1 MKELIVS
8 TSQCVEKNGAL
19 IVAKN
24 GKADNS
30 HEKCTFHHDL
40 ELDHRPPTREALL
53 PDMAKSYR
61 LLLTG
66 LGEDPERQGLLK
78 TPERAAKA
86 MLFFTK
92 GYDQSL
98 EEVLNNA
105 IFDEDTDEMVVVKDI
120 EMFSMCEHHL
130 VPFYGKV
137 SIGYLPQG
145 KILGLSKLAR
155 IVEIFSRRLQVQE
168 RLTKQI
174 AIAVTQAVRPAGVAV
189 VIEGV
194 HMCMVMRGVQKIN
207 SKTVTSTMLGVFRD
221 DPKTRE
227 EFLNLVH
234 SNSVEHKARMQIPTG
249 FAVALLMG
257 LASAAPVS
265 DEKFVV
271 TRDLFPESFVVYSG
285 EHEIV
290 NIIVP
295 LNGLNYAE
303 KPNNNRKITLFFVE
317 ADEDE
322 SGKRIDQGLYVIKN
336 GIPKKILDYG
346 RDASAA
352 NDNSQEVYLAAKDGI
367 YLYNYEEN
375 SAEKYGTVS
384 DSIIGIAKENDSD
397 VIYILTEDFEVFKVS
412 EAGEK
417 KEKIEEIVGAQQIVL
432 DYKNN
437 LYFYDADKQPFVYSK
452 YGVKRIE
459 GTPEHPIKAH
469 LLRPSSNMKDSVPFI
484 VDGKT
489 YILSADGSAKPFDI
503 EIAPDVQLSAY
514 SMETLF
520 MQYYALDKKIYEFDI
535 VDIFEEILIYY
546 PNMVSK

>member
-1 MKELIVS
+1 MAAV
-8 TSQCVEKNGAL
+8 
-19 IVAKN
+19 N
-24 GKADNS
+24 GKDLNEQPVPPSSLIRRVSSRSIRNS
-30 HEKCTFHHDL
+30 ISEDKENGDVCPGKGSFVSKYKKAPEALKNFHMNDAESELEVPGTPMTPRTSTTPGHENCTFHHDL

-53 PDMAKSYR
+53 PDMANSYR

-234 SNSVEHKARMQIPTG
+234 SK
-249 FAVALLMG
+249 
-257 LASAAPVS
+257 
-265 DEKFVV
+265 
-271 TRDLFPESFVVYSG
+271 
-285 EHEIV
+285 
-290 NIIVP
+290 
-295 LNGLNYAE
+295 
-303 KPNNNRKITLFFVE
+303 
-317 ADEDE
+317 
-322 SGKRIDQGLYVIKN
+322 
-336 GIPKKILDYG
+336 
-346 RDASAA
+346 
-352 NDNSQEVYLAAKDGI
+352 
-367 YLYNYEEN
+367 
-375 SAEKYGTVS
+375 
-384 DSIIGIAKENDSD
+384 
-397 VIYILTEDFEVFKVS
+397 
-412 EAGEK
+412 
-417 KEKIEEIVGAQQIVL
+417 
-432 DYKNN
+432 
-437 LYFYDADKQPFVYSK
+437 
-452 YGVKRIE
+452 
-459 GTPEHPIKAH
+459 
-469 LLRPSSNMKDSVPFI
+469 
-484 VDGKT
+484 
-489 YILSADGSAKPFDI
+489 
-503 EIAPDVQLSAY
+503 
-514 SMETLF
+514 
-520 MQYYALDKKIYEFDI
+520 
-535 VDIFEEILIYY
+535 
-546 PNMVSK
+546 